1 MKFQFFYRNKAI
13 LVLIL
18 FLSCFKNLSIS
29 EDEIKLFQYF
39 LLTYPDLI
47 VQKQSEKINEGQV
60 IKFFVKLKSEPNSK
74 VSVPISTNSNLI
86 QLNLS
91 QMTFDSNNWDSFQ
104 ELQIFAPEDDF
115 YEDNQNIPIQF
126 GPYSS
131 ADVLY
136 NGKGFTT
143 PIFYINNETKGINF
157 SITNP
162 AEGGPNGNLVLS
174 LQSKPKGN
182 VTININNPSPA
193 DLSFSSSMITFT
205 PANWNTP
212 QSVTITAIDDTLLEY
227 TETFDIVLTLT
238 SSDPKYNNLS
248 YNIPVSIDDNDVPG
262 FKLNVSWFNIQE
274 GNTSNVNIR
283 LKTAPTNN
291 VNVSISA
298 SPASLCTISSG
309 SSLTFTTANYNV
321 DQTFTISA
329 KPLDNID
336 NITESPTN
344 CTITITG
351 SSTDPLYNGLSQ
363 TLKGRIY
370 DYLNAGIILNNGGSI
385 ALGTL
390 LESGTTASFTIRL
403 NSEPTNNV
411 IVCFKSNNYC
421 EAGVETTGLN
431 PPDGT
436 CTPIAG
442 VDTPYFV
449 FNNANWIFN
458 KTITIKGRHDW
469 DYRSGGLPT
478 ENGTPCN
485 PPYPD
490 GTKSF
495 LIQIYT
501 YCPTCNVNEQ
511 PYYHTNTS
519 PYSQTPSGNLQDDLD
534 FYTFVTSSHNGDF
547 LNDAT
552 LTGAN
557 AIAKADNF
565 CSLQNPGL
573 PGTFKAL
580 LVDGTNRSACGNGLD
595 FPTCTGKTNWVL
607 KANKYY
613 FRNVDDKLLFKTD
626 INSFFVFGDPD
637 AFGIPSVV
645 WTGIGTSNWADDN
658 LNNCSGWSSTL
669 LTGRKGSANVNGYSA
684 ISNTL
689 PDTCNILNSILCI
702 QQ

>member
-1 MKFQFFYRNKAI
+1 MKIQFFYRNKAI

-18 FLSCFKNLSIS
+18 FLSCFKNQSIS
-29 EDEIKLFQYF
+29 EDEIKLFQYS

-60 IKFFVKLKSEPNSK
+60 IKFFVKLKSEPNSI

-91 QMTFDSNNWDSFQ
+91 QMTFDSNNWDTFQ

-115 YEDNQNIPIQF
+115 YKDNQNIPIQF

-162 AEGGPNGNLVLS
+162 AEGGPNGYLILS

-227 TETFDIVLTLT
+227 TETFDIVLTLN
-238 SSDPKYNNLS
+238 SSDPNYNNLS
-248 YNIPVSIDDNDVPG
+248 YTIPVSIDDNDVPG
-262 FKLNVSWFNIQE
+262 LNLNVSWFNIQE
-274 GNTSNVNIR
+274 GNTLNVNIR
-283 LKTAPTNN
+283 LKTAPTAN
-291 VNVSISA
+291 VNVNITA
-298 SPASLCTISSG
+298 SPVSLCTISSG
-309 SSLTFTTANYNV
+309 SSLTFTTANYIV

-351 SSTDPLYNGLSQ
+351 SSADPLYNGLSQ

-421 EAGVETTGLN
+421 EAGVESTGLN

-449 FNNANWIFN
+449 FNSTNWSTN
-458 KTITIKGRHDW
+458 QTITIKGRHDW

-490 GTKSF
+490 GTKPF

-501 YCPTCNVNEQ
+501 YCPSCNVNEQ
-511 PYYHTNTS
+511 PYYHTNTR
-519 PYSQTPSGNLQDDLD
+519 PYSQTPSGNVQDNLD
-534 FYTFVTSSHNGDF
+534 FYTFSTIYHNGDF
-547 LNDAT
+547 WNDGT
-552 LTGAN
+552 LIGAN

-565 CSLQNPGL
+565 CSRQNPGL
-573 PGTFKAL
+573 PGTFKAF
-580 LVDGTNRSACGNGLD
+580 LVDGTNRSACGNGLN
-595 FPTCTGKTNWVL
+595 FPTCAGKIDWVL
-607 KANKYY
+607 KPNKYY
-613 FRNVDDKLLFKTD
+613 FRVVDKKLLFKTD

-637 AFGIPSVV
+637 AFGIPAGV
-645 WTGIGTSNWADDN
+645 WTGIGTSNWADS
-658 LNNCSGWSSTL
+658 LNCSGWTSTSPS
-669 LTGRKGSANVNGYSA
+669 GARGNANVNNYSA
-684 ISNTL
+684 ISGFFGGCGISA
-689 PDTCNILNSILCI
+689 PILCI